1 MYSAA
6 LPEARGVTSHFSN
19 TCFSFFLLLL
29 FFFSGV
35 YLTLYQATVFLS
47 RGSAPFLQ
55 EQVANAK
62 STPCSKMAMHRFQT
76 LIGVL

>member
-19 TCFSFFLLLL
+19 TCFFFFLLLL
-29 FFFSGV
+29 FFSGV

-55 EQVANAK
+55 EQVANAE
-62 STPCSKMAMHRFQT
+62 STPCSKMARHRFQN